1 MRTQPNDR
9 SSTDTTSLITTP
21 LVLKDFEPE
30 TREIANAAD
39 AKKNNPAKA
48 SWRSDPPERVRA
60 SASDVDLTIYRPSTL
75 LWLSLFAF
83 LTVPLLTLFD
93 VPIARWFNNAEMPS
107 ELYSALDL
115 TLVFSHGIGV
125 FLILLGIILL
135 APRRRWQVPR
145 MAALAPGGGSI
156 AMLAKLFVLRP
167 KPYALNLDLATT
179 DSAWLWAFDWDL
191 AQIATFDAQTRAFP
205 SGKVATATALIVGL
219 WVMLPRGR
227 WLFACI
233 GLGQLL
239 HPLCY
244 ETHFL
249 SDVAGGVGCGLLWG
263 YVCFSPRLLGNL
275 FDKLGPEL
283 PRNNRRNRQRGS
295 AMPGLSDAAS
305 EKSKQAA

>member
-1 MRTQPNDR
+1 MHTQPHDN
-9 SSTDTTSLITTP
+9 SSPNLPP
-21 LVLKDFEPE
+21 LALKDFEPA
-30 TREIANAAD
+30 TPEIADAESDSPESPAAV
-39 AKKNNPAKA
+39 
-48 SWRSDPPERVRA
+48 SWRSDPPERKRV
-60 SASDVDLTIYRPSTL
+60 SASDMDLTIYRPSTL

-83 LTVPLLTLFD
+83 LLVPLLTLFD
-93 VPIARWFNNAEMPS
+93 VPIARWFDDTDMPG

-125 FLILLGIILL
+125 FLILLGIILM

-145 MAALAPGGGSI
+145 IAALAPGGGSV

-233 GLGQLL
+233 GVGQLL

-244 ETHFL
+244 GTHFL

-283 PRNNRRNRQRGS
+283 PRSNRRNRQRGS
-295 AMPGLSDAAS
+295 ALPGIRDSAP
-305 EKSKQAA
+305 EKSNQAA